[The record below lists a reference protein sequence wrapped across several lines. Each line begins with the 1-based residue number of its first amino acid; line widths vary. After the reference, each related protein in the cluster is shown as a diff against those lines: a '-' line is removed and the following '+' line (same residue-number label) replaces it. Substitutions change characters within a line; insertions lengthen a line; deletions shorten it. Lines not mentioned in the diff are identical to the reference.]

1 MAVLTS
7 LYSGISGLNANG
19 AALSVIGNNIA
30 NVNTVGFKA
39 SRASFAD
46 VLNQSFTGTAG
57 TMQIGRGAYLSDVS
71 SNFTQGS
78 LEVTANGLDLG
89 IDGDGFFLVRDTA
102 GTQFYTRA
110 GQFSVDK
117 EGLIVNNEGLSLQGY
132 EADTAGNVS
141 GTINDINIASNTTAP
156 NMTTGIQITSNLDSG
171 VLPDADGF
179 DLNNTSD
186 TSHFSPVLSVYDS
199 LGNEHLVSVYF
210 TKVYEDTAGE
220 TGNYWQW
227 NGVADGIAGNEIMA
241 RGYLQFDTTGA
252 MVAEDVADMDLI
264 LTDPPGGTNPTGEEF
279 PDPISG
285 FNFAGGVTQN
295 QSIAFDF
302 GTGTASG
309 GSGLDGTTQ
318 FGSPSGTLFQT
329 QDGYSSGS
337 LKSLSVNQNGI
348 ISGLYTN
355 GQTRTVGQVALGKF
369 NNPQGL
375 IKMGKNLFA
384 ESFDSG
390 QVINGV
396 PDDGGLGR
404 VVSSSLE
411 LSNVDLAEE
420 FIKLITIQRG
430 FQANSKVIT
439 TTDEM
444 LSDLVNLKR

>member
-46 VLNQSFTGTAG
+46 VLNQSSGD
-57 TMQIGRGAYLSDVS
+57 MQIGRGASLSDVS
-71 SNFTQGS
+71 SIFTQGS
-78 LEVTANGLDLG
+78 LEGTSNGLDLG
-89 IDGDGFFLVRDTA
+89 IDGDGFFLVADA
-102 GTQFYTRA
+102 SGSQFYSRA
-110 GQFSVDK
+110 GQFSIDK
-117 EGLIVNNEGLSLQGY
+117 EGLVVNNEGLRLQGY
-132 EADTAGNVS
+132 QADSAGNVS
-141 GTINDINIASNTTAP
+141 GNIDNIDISSNTTSP
-156 NMTTGIQITSNLDSG
+156 NTTTGIQITANMDSRVSPVAG
-171 VLPDADGF
+171 GF
-179 DLNNTSD
+179 DIDSITDS
-186 TSHFSPVLSVYDS
+186 SHFSTALSVYDS

-210 TKVYEDTAGE
+210 TKIYEDTAGE

-227 NGVADGIAGNEIMA
+227 NGVADGVGGTSAMA
-241 RGYLQFDTTGA
+241 RGYLQFDPTGA
-252 MVAEDVADMDLI
+252 LVAEDIADMDITLN
-264 LTDPPGGTNPTGEEF
+264 DPPGVTNPTGVDF
-279 PDPISG
+279 PDPISS
-285 FNFAGGVTQN
+285 FNFNGGVTQG
-295 QSIAFDF
+295 QAITFDF
-302 GTGTASG
+302 GTGTANG

-318 FGSPSGTLFQT
+318 FGSASVTLFQT

-337 LKSLSVNQNGI
+337 LKSLSVNQSGI

-355 GQTRTVGQVALGKF
+355 GQTRTVGQVALGMF

-375 IKMGKNLFA
+375 IKMGKNLYA
-384 ESFDSG
+384 ESYDSG
-390 QVINGV
+390 QVINGA
-396 PDDGGLGR
+396 PDEGGRGR
-404 VVSSSLE
+404 LLSSSLE

>member
-46 VLNQSFTGTAG
+46 VLNGAAG
-57 TMQIGRGAYLSDVS
+57 DIQIGRGTYLSDVS
-71 SNFTQGS
+71 STFTQGS
-78 LEVTANGLDLG
+78 LEVTSNGLDLG
-89 IDGDGFFLVRDTA
+89 IDGDGFFLVRDSS
-102 GTQFYTRA
+102 GSQFYSRA
-110 GQFSVDK
+110 GQFSIDK
-117 EGLIVNNEGLSLQGY
+117 EGLVVNNEGLHLQGY
-132 EADTAGNVS
+132 QTDSAGNVS
-141 GTINDINIASNTTAP
+141 GTIDNINISSNTTSP
-156 NMTTGIQITSNLDSG
+156 NITSAIQITANMDST
-171 VLPDADGF
+171 VSPVADGF
-179 DLNNTSD
+179 DINNITD
-186 TSHFSPVLSVYDS
+186 TSHFSTALSVYDS
-199 LGNEHLVSVYF
+199 LGNEHVVSVYF
-210 TKVYEDTAGE
+210 TKIYEDTAGE

-227 NGVADGIAGNEIMA
+227 NGVADGVGGTSVMA
-241 RGYLQFDTTGA
+241 RGYLQFDPTGA
-252 MVAEDVADMDLI
+252 LVAENIADMDITLN
-264 LTDPPGGTNPTGEEF
+264 DPPGVTNPTGVDF
-279 PDPISG
+279 PDPISS
-285 FNFAGGVTQN
+285 FNFNGGVTQG
-295 QSIAFDF
+295 QPITFDF
-302 GTGTASG
+302 GTGTANG

-318 FGSPSGTLFQT
+318 FGTASVTLFQT

-337 LKSLSVNQNGI
+337 LKSLNVNQNGT

-355 GQTRTVGQVALGKF
+355 GQTRVVGQVALGMF

-384 ESFDSG
+384 ESYDSG
-390 QVINGV
+390 QVINGA
-396 PDDGGLGR
+396 PDKGGRGR
-404 VVSSSLE
+404 LLSSSLE

-444 LSDLVNLKR
+444 LNDLINLKR